1 MSQESTYSLFKLFL
15 FPVFQTREE
24 YKQHTGEEAPPWDP
38 NQPVKNWFDPAA
50 RNTNKRTLLYDR
62 VLLYDQN
69 GMVIPDAEGKPTI
82 DQLAL
87 MKEVAAQ
94 VNMLPSERL
103 VDYGPGSRM
112 APIPCPMRE
121 LKADEELF
129 FTFGGA
135 VAVRLKGAY
144 KSEVNAFTV
153 DDRALLQKIADKLG
167 VV

>member
-1 MSQESTYSLFKLFL
+1 MPEESTYSLFKLFL

-24 YKQHTGEEAPPWDP
+24 YKQITGEDAPPWDP
-38 NQPVKNWFDPAA
+38 NIPVKNWFDPAA
-50 RNTNKRTLLYDR
+50 RNTNKRTMLYDR
-62 VLLYDQN
+62 VLLYDAN
-69 GMVIPDAEGKPTI
+69 GMVIPDAEGKPTL

-121 LKADEELF
+121 LQTDEEMF

-135 VAVRLKGAY
+135 VAVRLKNSY
-144 KSEVNAFTV
+144 KSDVNAFTV
-153 DDRALLQKIADKLG
+153 HDRVLLQKIADKLG
-167 VV
+167 V